1 MTQIGEL
8 SYGQLFIG
16 GQWRAP
22 TTSAVI
28 EIHSP
33 HDGRRI
39 GSAPEA
45 GQGDVDQAVAAARHA
60 FDSGIWA
67 LTPPEERQAVVR
79 RFDELHHA
87 RSAEFSALITTEN
100 GSPIWFTSVLQD
112 SLTNQ
117 TDAYLRAAENLSWEE
132 RRPFPGGSNDLVFR
146 REPVGV
152 VAAVIPWN
160 APHQSAL
167 AKVVPALLAGNS
179 VILKL
184 APETAL
190 DGLALGDL
198 FREAGLPDGVF
209 SVLPAGREVSEYLI
223 SRPGV
228 DKIAFTGST
237 AAGRRIAA
245 IAGQQLKRV
254 SLELGGKS
262 ASIVLPDADL
272 DSTVTGIK
280 YAAFSNNGEACI
292 AHTRIVLPQDRYTEF
307 VDALAEMTTAITLG
321 DPSDPSTFVG
331 PMVRA
336 DQRDRVSGYITLGA
350 SEGARIVVGG
360 PEAPEGDN
368 LKAGHYV
375 RPTLFAG
382 VDNAM
387 RIAQEEIF
395 GPVIAA
401 IPYTDED
408 DAVRIANDSP
418 YGLGGGVWTAD
429 REHGLAVSRCIRTG
443 TFSVNGAARGFEAP
457 FGGYKASGIG
467 REYGTAGL
475 TQFTEHKSVALL
487 ARPPH

>member
-1 MTQIGEL
+1 MMPTSEL
-8 SYGQLFIG
+8 GYDRLFIG
-16 GQWRAP
+16 GQWCDP
-22 TTSAVI
+22 STSAVI
-28 EIHSP
+28 EVHSP
-33 HDGRRI
+33 HDGRLV
-39 GSAPEA
+39 GSVPEA
-45 GQGDVDQAVAAARHA
+45 SQGDVDRAVAAARQA
-60 FDSGIWA
+60 FDAGGWA
-67 LTPPEERQAVVR
+67 LTPPEERQAVIR

-87 RSAEFSALITTEN
+87 RSAEFAALITAEN
-100 GSPIWFTSVLQD
+100 GSPIWFTSMLQD

-117 TDAYLRAAENLSWEE
+117 TGAYLRAAEELGWEE

-146 REPVGV
+146 HEPVGV

-167 AKVVPALLAGNS
+167 AKVIPALLAGNS

-190 DGLALGDL
+190 DGMALGDL
-198 FREAGLPDGVF
+198 LREAGLPDGVF
-209 SVLPAGREVSEYLI
+209 SVLPAEREASEYLV
-223 SRPGV
+223 SRPEI

-237 AAGRRIAA
+237 AAGRRIGA
-245 IAGQQLKRV
+245 IAGEQLKRV

-272 DSTVTGIK
+272 ADTVAGIR

-292 AHTRIVLPQDRYTEF
+292 AHTRILLPRERYAEF
-307 VDALAEMTTAITLG
+307 VDALAEMTSGITVG
-321 DPSDPSTFVG
+321 DPGDSSTFVG

-336 DQRDRVSGYITLGA
+336 DQRERVRGYITLGTA
-350 SEGARIVVGG
+350 EGARLVVGG
-360 PEAPEGDN
+360 PGAPADVG
-368 LKAGHYV
+368 LQAGHYV
-375 RPTLFAG
+375 CPTLFAE

-429 REHGLAVSRCIRTG
+429 RDHGLAVARRIRTG
-443 TFSVNGAARGFEAP
+443 TFSVNGAPRGFAAP

-467 REYGTAGL
+467 REYGIAGL
-475 TQFTEHKSVALL
+475 IEFTEHKSVAV
-487 ARPPH
+487 

>member
-1 MTQIGEL
+1 MTRASEL
-8 SYGQLFIG
+8 GYDRLFIG
-16 GQWRAP
+16 GQWCDP
-22 TTSAVI
+22 STSAVI
-28 EIHSP
+28 EVHSP
-33 HDGRRI
+33 HDGRLI
-39 GSAPEA
+39 GSVPEA
-45 GQGDVDQAVAAARHA
+45 SQGDVVRAVAAARQA
-60 FDSGIWA
+60 MDAGVWA
-67 LTPPEERQAVVR
+67 LTPPEERQAVIR
-79 RFDELHHA
+79 RFDELHHT
-87 RSAEFSALITTEN
+87 RSAEFAALITAEN
-100 GSPIWFTSVLQD
+100 GSPIWFTSMLQD

-117 TDAYLRAAENLSWEE
+117 TGAYLRAAGELGWEE
-132 RRPFPGGSNDLVFR
+132 RRPFPGGSNDVVFR
-146 REPVGV
+146 HEPVGV

-167 AKVVPALLAGNS
+167 TKVVPALLAGNS

-190 DGLALGDL
+190 DGMALGDL
-198 FREAGLPDGVF
+198 LREAGLPDDVF
-209 SVLPAGREVSEYLI
+209 SVLPAGREVSEYLV
-223 SRPGV
+223 SRSDV

-237 AAGRRIAA
+237 AAGRKIGA
-245 IAGQQLKRV
+245 IAGEQLKRV

-272 DSTVTGIK
+272 DGTVAGIK

-292 AHTRIVLPQDRYTEF
+292 AHTRILLPRSRYAEF
-307 VDALAEMTTAITLG
+307 VDGLAEMTAGITVG

-336 DQRDRVSGYITLGA
+336 DQRERVRGYIALGTA
-350 SEGARIVVGG
+350 EGARLVVGG
-360 PEAPEGDN
+360 PDAPSDSG
-368 LKAGHYV
+368 LQAGHYV
-375 RPTLFAG
+375 RPTLFAE
-382 VDNAM
+382 VDNGM

-429 REHGLAVSRCIRTG
+429 RDTGLAVARRIRTG
-443 TFSVNGAARGFEAP
+443 TFSVNGAPRGFEAP

-475 TQFTEHKSVALL
+475 TEFTEHKSVAV
-487 ARPPH
+487 